1 MTAATGN
8 QQGSDRKYET
18 VIGLEVHVELH
29 TKSKIFCGCSTSF
42 GAPPNTHTCPVCLGH
57 PGVLPVLNKQAL
69 EYAIKASMALNCQVA
84 TDTKFDRKNY
94 FYPDSPKAY
103 QISQYDKPVGEHGW
117 VEIEVGG
124 VTKRIGITRVH
135 LEEDAGKLTHVD
147 GGYASLVDFNRVGTP
162 LIEIVSEPDLRS
174 PEEARAYL
182 EKIKAI
188 MQYCDVSDVKME
200 EGSLRC
206 DANISLRPF
215 GREKFGTKAELK
227 NMNSFRGVQRGLEY
241 EEWRQADVL
250 DSGDEV
256 VQETRRWDEA
266 QGKTLTMRSKEQ
278 AHDYRYF
285 PDPDLVSAHIDEE
298 WKTRVQST
306 IPELPDARKKRYVE
320 QYSLPSY
327 DAEVITA
334 SMKLADFFEES
345 LNYTQDAKAVS
356 NWIMGDLLGYLN
368 ASGLELADVRITGQ
382 GLGEMIGLI
391 EKGTIS
397 SKIAKTVFKSMLETG
412 KSPQAIVEEQGLVQI
427 SDEGA
432 IAAIVDQIVANNPQ
446 SVADFKAGKDK
457 AVGFLVGQIMKETK
471 GKANPGL
478 VNKLILESLNR

>member
-1 MTAATGN
+1 MSVTET
-8 QQGSDRKYET
+8 KYET

-29 TKSKIFCGCSTSF
+29 TQSKIFCGCSTEF
-42 GAPPNTHTCPVCLGH
+42 GAPPNTHTCPVCLGY
-57 PGVLPVLNKQAL
+57 PGVLPVLNKQAV
-69 EYAIKASMALNCQVA
+69 EYAMKAAMALNCRIA
-84 TDTKFDRKNY
+84 TDSKFDRKNY

-103 QISQYDKPVGEHGW
+103 QISQYDKPIGEHGW
-117 VEIEVGG
+117 IEIEVNGE
-124 VTKRIGITRVH
+124 TKRIGVTRVH

-147 GGYASLVDFNRVGTP
+147 GGYASLADYNRVGTP

-182 EKIKAI
+182 EKLKAI

-206 DANISLRPF
+206 DANISIRPY
-215 GREKFGTKAELK
+215 GQKEFGTRAELK
-227 NMNSFRGVQRGLEY
+227 NMNSFRGVQKGLEY

-250 DSGDEV
+250 DSGNKV

-266 QGKTLTMRSKEQ
+266 QGKTIMMRSKEE

-285 PDPDLVSAHIDEE
+285 PDPDLVRLYIDDE
-298 WKTRVQST
+298 WKARVQAS
-306 IPELPDARKKRYVE
+306 IPELPDARKKRYVAE
-320 QYSLPSY
+320 YSLPGY
-327 DAEVITA
+327 DAEVIT
-334 SMKLADFFEES
+334 SSIKLADFFEES
-345 LNYTQDAKAVS
+345 LNYTKDAKAVS
-356 NWIMGDLLGYLN
+356 NWIMGDLLGFLN
-368 ASGLELADVRITGQ
+368 ANNQELEQVKITGK

-397 SKIAKTVFKSMLETG
+397 SKIAKTVFKTMLETG
-412 KSPQAIVEEQGLVQI
+412 KDPQAIVEEQGLVQI

-432 IAAIVDQIVANNPQ
+432 IKAVVEQIVANNPQ

-457 AVGFLVGQIMKETK
+457 AVGFLVGQVMKETK

-478 VNKLILESLNR
+478 VNKLILDCLNQ

>member
-1 MTAATGN
+1 MTAAT
-8 QQGSDRKYET
+8 DKKYET

-29 TKSKIFCGCSTSF
+29 TNSKIFCGCSTAF
-42 GAPPNTHTCPVCLGH
+42 GAPPNTHTCPICLGH
-57 PGVLPVLNKQAL
+57 PGVLPVLNKQAV
-69 EYAIKASMALNCQVA
+69 EYAMKASMALNCQIA
-84 TDTKFDRKNY
+84 TESKFDRKNY

-117 VEIEVGG
+117 IEIEVNGE
-124 VTKRIGITRVH
+124 TKRIGITRVH

-147 GGYASLVDFNRVGTP
+147 GGHASLVDFNRVGTP

-182 EKIKAI
+182 EKLKAI

-206 DANISLRPF
+206 DANISLRPY
-215 GREKFGTKAELK
+215 GQKEFGTKAELK

-250 DSGDEV
+250 DSGGKV

-285 PDPDLVSAHIDEE
+285 PDPDLVALHIDDA
-298 WKTRVQST
+298 WKERIRES
-306 IPELPDARKKRYVE
+306 IPELPDARKKRYVSE
-320 QYSLPSY
+320 YGLPSY
-327 DAEVITA
+327 DAEVIT
-334 SMKLADFFEES
+334 SSIKLADFFEES
-345 LNYTQDAKAVS
+345 LNFTKDAKAVS

-368 ASGLELADVRITGQ
+368 ANNLELQDVKVTGK
-382 GLGEMIGLI
+382 GLGEMIGLM

-397 SKIAKTVFKSMLETG
+397 SKIAKTVFKTMLETG
-412 KSPQAIVEEQGLVQI
+412 KAPQTIVEEQGLVQI

-432 IAAIVDQIVANNPQ
+432 ILAVVEQIVAGNPQ
-446 SVADFKAGKDK
+446 SVADYKAGKEK
-457 AVGFLVGQIMKETK
+457 AVGFLVGQAMKETK

-478 VNKLILESLNR
+478 VNKLIIEVLNR

>member
-1 MTAATGN
+1 MTATTDT
-8 QQGSDRKYET
+8 QFET

-29 TKSKIFCGCSTSF
+29 TASKIFCGCSTSF
-42 GAPPNTHTCPVCLGH
+42 GAPPNSHTCPVCLGH
-57 PGVLPVLNKQAL
+57 PGVLPVLNRQAV
-69 EYAIKASMALNCQVA
+69 EYAMKASMALNCVIA
-84 TDTKFDRKNY
+84 TDSKFDRKNY

-103 QISQYDKPVGEHGW
+103 QISQYDKPIGEHGW
-117 VEIEVGG
+117 IDIEVGG
-124 VTKRIGITRVH
+124 ETKRIGITRVH

-206 DANISLRPF
+206 DANVSLRPY
-215 GREKFGTKAELK
+215 GQEQFGTKAELK

-241 EEWRQADVL
+241 EELRQAEVL
-250 DSGDEV
+250 RSGGSII
-256 VQETRRWDEA
+256 QETRRWDEG
-266 QGKTLTMRSKEQ
+266 QGKTLAMRGKEQ

-285 PDPDLVSAHIDEE
+285 PDPDLVSLFIDQA
-298 WKTRVQST
+298 WKDQVRAT
-306 IPELPDARKKRYVE
+306 IPELPDARKARYTKE
-320 QYSLPSY
+320 YALPDY
-327 DAEVITA
+327 DAQVIT
-334 SMKLADFFEES
+334 SSKKLADLFEES
-345 LNYTQDAKAVS
+345 LTYTSDSKSVS
-356 NWIMGDLLGYLN
+356 NWIMGDLLAYLN
-368 ASGLELADVRITGQ
+368 ANNLELTDVRLTGK
-382 GLGEMIGLI
+382 GLGGMIGLI

-397 SKIAKTVFKSMLETG
+397 SKIAKTVFKELLETG
-412 KSPQAIVEEQGLVQI
+412 KDPQTIVEEQGLVQI

-432 IAAIVDQIVANNPQ
+432 IQAIVEQIVQANPQ
-446 SVADFKAGKDK
+446 SVADFKAGKEK

-478 VNKLILESLNR
+478 VNKLILESLNKQ